1 MNEVLTNGSRPS
13 PTPSIPASSRTLA
26 PSIDLPNVDTESE
39 IRCFCGYDQDDGF
52 TIQCDKCQ
60 HWQHGSCVKINPKNV
75 PDTFI
80 CYYCEIRDLHQSDVK
95 RAKDLQSKRI
105 EVEGRKTQ
113 AQPKRSAGTSN
124 RKRETNGS
132 GHARSYSE
140 STSLKPQ
147 SPKDHATGKNR
158 GRQRP
163 ISTQNHTNLPDT
175 SASPDEH
182 SPTGKSPSVERDL
195 ASDSEVPPSVYT
207 KEYSPISC
215 NTVVSPEVD
224 SKIKLWTHD
233 AQDRTKSAIAAT
245 DSSAPCT
252 PKRYSTSEF
261 HELIPSGHTVR
272 WVSSPEELSSLG
284 LPLIRLVSDTPS
296 KVDQFVIEY
305 VGEIGSKTGYIQDP
319 LNQYQR
325 IRHPKAFVL
334 FHPQLPLY
342 IDARRCGSEA
352 RFVRRSCRPN
362 LTFETM
368 IIDSRDLRFAL
379 YTNQPIERGT
389 ELTIGWEWDSA
400 LPFHSLL
407 EGASLEDLAPEQLQ
421 KMSTWAEVITTT
433 VGECACA
440 DREMCIIAR
449 LKGDSPV
456 GKSKKSSKSGTKRRW
471 REMQD
476 SNPSGRDGSP
486 EKHDPESKYKRRS
499 SSTSSHRKSESRD
512 RTPTSLISGDIT
524 QSSVITDQNS
534 SAREAR
540 KMKETINLIEKLTN
554 PDSSH
559 NRGKRVKR
567 SGQASSTQSALP
579 SVIADPPEKQSKTAD
594 DQSSALTVSNGVQN
608 PLLPDA
614 VHPPQSSLKTVQV
627 NGISPPKA
635 KPKTS
640 YVDGGVQTDTDFVA
654 RLPTHSLPTS
664 RKMRILAQFRA
675 QSQQREVAL
684 KKQLSIVKEEE
695 SPPREIKSEPD
706 KDIIMSD
713 ADTVSEA
720 SSPLKQ
726 TILDVKTPN
735 LSPTGSPEMTVDI
748 STTGPQPMSVDSE
761 APNYRAP
768 FYNSIESESPKK
780 ILGLHVQLPL
790 TPLFPNTPTTPALQ
804 GTSKPPFPTPSG
816 SAASPS
822 SPFQPQTPSGSV
834 TTTGLPASLPTPPPA
849 PLAITTTAP
858 TARKKM
864 SLSDYSARKK
874 AESAEKDK
882 AVIPANSTLHTI
894 LDVETEANGV
904 RTAALVDG
912 AMDVDPPH
920 TFSNVST
927 NGVNQA

>member
-13 PTPSIPASSRTLA
+13 PTPSIQASSRALV
-26 PSIDLPNVDTESE
+26 PSVDLPNVDTGSE

-113 AQPKRSAGTSN
+113 AQPKRSAGSSN

-140 STSLKPQ
+140 SASLKPQ
-147 SPKDHATGKNR
+147 SPKDHVTGKNR

-163 ISTQNHTNLPDT
+163 ISTQAHTNLPDT

-207 KEYSPISC
+207 KEYTPISC
-215 NTVVSPEVD
+215 NIVVSQEVD
-224 SKIKLWTHD
+224 NKIKLWTHD
-233 AQDRTKSAIAAT
+233 AQDRTKNAIAAT

-261 HELIPSGHTVR
+261 HQLIPSGHTVR

-296 KVDQFVIEY
+296 KADQFVIEY
-305 VGEIGSKTGYIQDP
+305 VGEIGSKAGYIQDP

-342 IDARRCGSEA
+342 IDARRCGSQA

-379 YTNQPIERGT
+379 YTNQPIEQDT
-389 ELTIGWEWDSA
+389 ELTIGWEWDST
-400 LPFHSLL
+400 LPFQRLL
-407 EGASLEDLAPEQLQ
+407 EGASPEDLEPEQLQ

-440 DREMCIIAR
+440 DREICIMTR
-449 LKGDSPV
+449 LKGEPTV
-456 GKSKKSSKSGTKRRW
+456 GKSKKSSKPGTKRRW

-476 SNPSGRDGSP
+476 SNLSGQAGSP
-486 EKHDPESKYKRRS
+486 EKHDPEGKYKRRS

-567 SGQASSTQSALP
+567 SGQASSAQSTLP
-579 SVIADPPEKQSKTAD
+579 STIPDPPEKQSKPSI
-594 DQSSALTVSNGVQN
+594 DQSSTLSMSNGGQN

-614 VHPPQSSLKTVQV
+614 AHPPQGSAKTAQV
-627 NGISPPKA
+627 NGTPSQVKPKA
-635 KPKTS
+635 S
-640 YVDGGVQTDTDFVA
+640 YVDGGVQTDTDVVT
-654 RLPTHSLPTS
+654 RLPAHSLPTS

-675 QSQQREVAL
+675 QSQQREVSL
-684 KKQLSIVKEEE
+684 KKQLSIVNEET
-695 SPPREIKSEPD
+695 SPPREIKSESD
-706 KDIIMSD
+706 QDIIMDD
-713 ADTVSEA
+713 ADFAGQA
-720 SSPLKQ
+720 SPIKP
-726 TILDVKTPN
+726 TTFDNTPSN
-735 LSPTGSPEMTVDI
+735 TLSTGSAEMTIDI
-748 STTGPQPMSVDSE
+748 PATGLEPMFVDSDSSNHY
-761 APNYRAP
+761 PHP
-768 FYNSIESESPKK
+768 YNSTESPQKTVA
-780 ILGLHVQLPL
+780 LHVQLPL

-822 SPFQPQTPSGSV
+822 SPFQPQTPG
-834 TTTGLPASLPTPPPA
+834 GLIPTNAIPTSLPTPPPA
-849 PLAITTTAP
+849 PPAATTTAP

-882 AVIPANSTLHTI
+882 TSIPANTLQPI
-894 LDVETEANGV
+894 LDVETEMNGV
-904 RTAALVDG
+904 RSTVLVDG
-912 AMDVDPPH
+912 TMDVDPPH
-920 TFSNVST
+920 TFSNISL
-927 NGVNQA
+927 NGVK